1 MMTRHTSSL
10 ASSLASAV
18 LISLLLPGCT
28 NGPKLIMN
36 SHIDYN
42 KAVRQVMNEELLLNI
57 VRMRYAEAPQFVS
70 VSGITTQ
77 FQTSGGGSTDL
88 AWPNAVTSPMA
99 WGIDGNLTF
108 MDSPTISIEPR
119 QGEAVAK
126 QMLGSIDPTNIAYLS
141 GAGYRLDHLFVLL
154 VENANGVRSFD
165 VGGSLPIR
173 GGDAEFGKLIGAIT
187 TLQERD
193 EIICGFLKAYDNY
206 EGSVGVADLRPA
218 DHLAA
223 IQSGKRWKE
232 KDDGSGEW
240 ALHTYGLEPIIWI
253 EPSARETEAGR
264 IFLSLLNLDP
274 EAPFYWLGN
283 LKYQTAP
290 TSTTDSIRIRTR
302 SFYGVMN
309 FLSLAV
315 DLPIKDQD
323 AGIVVPGFASGDLA
337 ISAEEHLRLIL
348 HIHEGRT
355 RPENAW
361 VAVQSRN
368 YWFYIDDHELASKRA
383 FTLAVE
389 LMNLQISGGESSQ
402 SAPVLTLPLG

>member
-1 MMTRHTSSL
+1 MAT
-10 ASSLASAV
+10 AV
-18 LISLLLPGCT
+18 LTGLLLPGCT
-28 NGPKLIMN
+28 NGPELIVN

-77 FQTSGGGSTDL
+77 FQSSGGGGTSL
-88 AWPNAVTSPMA
+88 EWPNAVTGPTA
-99 WGIDGNLTF
+99 WGIDGTLTF
-108 MDSPTISIEPR
+108 TDNPTVSIEPR

-141 GAGYRLDHLFVLL
+141 SAGYRLDHLFVLL

-173 GGDAEFGKLIGAIT
+173 GGDAEFGKLIEAIG
-187 TLQERD
+187 TLQQRD

-206 EGSVGVADLRPA
+206 EGSVEVADLRPA

-253 EPSARETEAGR
+253 EPTARETEAGR
-264 IFLSLLNLDP
+264 TFISLLNLDP

-283 LKYQTAP
+283 LKYQTPPTGP
-290 TSTTDSIRIRTR
+290 TSNIRVRTR

-315 DLPIKDQD
+315 NLPPADQD
-323 AGIVVPGFASGDLA
+323 AGIVVPGFISGELA
-337 ISAEEHLRLIL
+337 ISAEKHLRLIL
-348 HIHEGRT
+348 RIYEGRD
-355 RPENAW
+355 RPEDAW
-361 VAVQSRN
+361 VAVRCRN

-402 SAPVLTLPLG
+402 AAPVLTLPLG

>member
-1 MMTRHTSSL
+1 MMTRHIHSMTI
-10 ASSLASAV
+10 AV
-18 LISLLLPGCT
+18 LTGLLLPGCT
-28 NGPKLIMN
+28 NGPELIVN

-77 FQTSGGGSTDL
+77 FQTSGGGSTDV
-88 AWPNAVTSPMA
+88 AWPNAVTSPTA
-99 WGIDGNLTF
+99 WGIDGTLTF
-108 MDSPTISIEPR
+108 TDSPTVSIEPR

-141 GAGYRLDHLFVLL
+141 SAGYRLDHLFVLL
-154 VENANGVRSFD
+154 VDNANGVRSFD

-173 GGDAEFGKLIGAIT
+173 GGDAEFGSLISSIT
-187 TLQERD
+187 SLQERD

-206 EGSVGVADLRPA
+206 EGSVGVSALRPS

-253 EPSARETEAGR
+253 EPEARETEAGR
-264 IFLSLLNLDP
+264 TFISLLNLDP
-274 EAPFYWLGN
+274 DAPFYWLSD
-283 LKYQTAP
+283 LRYQDP
-290 TSTTDSIRIRTR
+290 PKDPTDSIRLRMR

-315 DLPIKDQD
+315 ELPKKDQD
-323 AGIVVPGFASGDLA
+323 AGIVVPGFASGTLA
-337 ISAEEHLRLIL
+337 ISAEEHLQLIL
-348 HIHEGRT
+348 RIHEGRD
-355 RPENAW
+355 RPQNAW
-361 VAVQSRN
+361 IAVRSRN

-389 LMNLQISGGESSQ
+389 LMNLQISGGDSSQ